1 VPPSI
6 AVQPADQAVPEPAA
20 ATFNVTAS
28 GSGTLAYQWQRLA
41 AGIWSDIAGATSASH
56 TTPATLRSTDN
67 GAQFRVNV
75 TNSVGSAISNT
86 ATLTVNPAPVA
97 PSFTTQ
103 PADVAVTEP
112 ATANFTVAA
121 TGTPAPTLQWQVS
134 TDGGTNWS
142 SVTTGSGATSATYT
156 TAVTAIGMNG
166 WRYRAFATSSAGTAA
181 SNAGRLTV
189 NAVASPPTFTQH
201 PSNATVPSQTSA
213 TFTVVTNAVPTPTY
227 QWQRQAPGGGGFLN
241 ITGAT
246 AVSYSTPP
254 VVFLDDGDVTDSG
267 AQYRVVVTNS
277 QGTTTSNV
285 ATLTVTP
292 AVLTGFTQVS
302 AGFRHVLALRSD
314 GSVWAWGE
322 NSYGQVGRSCTNC
335 SPRPVSGLAGTFTQV
350 LARGDT
356 SFALRNDG
364 TVWAW
369 GYNGHGQLGRNLAAG
384 DGSGTPAQ
392 VVQLSNGQPLAG
404 IVGLTSSEG
413 SFSGTWVLAWTASGI
428 AWKWGVNFSEP
439 GMGGNPGNNFLAAV
453 PHVYFNGNTAARSLH
468 RAVAGG
474 NALVAYIDGAGTAG
488 FWTCN
493 FAGCSF
499 GTTVATAFS
508 TLGFTGTAIDI
519 AAELYDRV
527 VLVRSDNTLW
537 GQAYRDIGV
546 GVAWDDLRAP
556 LVQLAVPEGVTR
568 VAVGRSGTVTLA
580 VGLSGTVYAAG
591 DDVDGQLG
599 DGTAGGRRTTFAA
612 VLTVDDGIAA
622 TIGRETGF
630 ALRAGGAIW
639 GWGNNSYRT
648 VGTTDSANRPVGSP
662 GWVAVEATPYAT
674 RGR

>member
-1 VPPSI
+1 M
-6 AVQPADQAVPEPAA
+6 
-20 ATFNVTAS
+20 
-28 GSGTLAYQWQRLA
+28 
-41 AGIWSDIAGATSASH
+41 
-56 TTPATLRSTDN
+56 
-67 GAQFRVNV
+67 NV
-75 TNSVGSAISNT
+75 TNSVGSATSNT

-112 ATANFTVAA
+112 ATASFTVAA

-134 TDGGTNWS
+134 TDGGTTWS
-142 SVTTGSGATSATYT
+142 NVTTGSGATSATYT

-246 AVSYSTPP
+246 AASYSTPP

-314 GSVWAWGE
+314 GTVWAWGE

-384 DGSGTPAQ
+384 NGSGTPAQ
-392 VVQLSNGQPLAG
+392 VVQLSNGQPLTG

-413 SFSGTWVLAWTASGI
+413 SFSGTWVLAWTASRGSLEMGRQLQRARNGRKSGQQFPRRGPARLLQRQHGRALADTVPSLAVTPWWRTSMAPVQPASGPATSPAAASARRSQPRSRRWASPARRSTSPPNSTI
-428 AWKWGVNFSEP
+428 ALFWCGP
-439 GMGGNPGNNFLAAV
+439 
-453 PHVYFNGNTAARSLH
+453 TTRSGD
-468 RAVAGG
+468 RP
-474 NALVAYIDGAGTAG
+474 IGTSASA
-488 FWTCN
+488 WP
-493 FAGCSF
+493 
-499 GTTVATAFS
+499 GTTC
-508 TLGFTGTAIDI
+508 
-519 AAELYDRV
+519 
-527 VLVRSDNTLW
+527 
-537 GQAYRDIGV
+537 
-546 GVAWDDLRAP
+546 
-556 LVQLAVPEGVTR
+556 
-568 VAVGRSGTVTLA
+568 
-580 VGLSGTVYAAG
+580 
-591 DDVDGQLG
+591 
-599 DGTAGGRRTTFAA
+599 
-612 VLTVDDGIAA
+612 
-622 TIGRETGF
+622 
-630 ALRAGGAIW
+630 ALRWCNWPCPRA
-639 GWGNNSYRT
+639 
-648 VGTTDSANRPVGSP
+648 
-662 GWVAVEATPYAT
+662 
-674 RGR
+674 